1 MPNADEL
8 TPENIRK
15 EFSDLLKQR
24 NENSLMIYSVHINS
38 GPILTP
44 GVFERLFQTREAILQ
59 RLKHLQEEYPSLTDD
74 NPDTYA
80 PRVEGVM
87 FMFRHHRAIS
97 AAVKAAEIG
106 SKFGGIVGKFV
117 RSIFPRKNCTH
128 KKED

>member
-1 MPNADEL
+1 MPNADEF
-8 TPENIRK
+8 TPEDIRK

-24 NENSLMIYSVHINS
+24 NENSLMIYSVYLNP
-38 GPILTP
+38 GPILMP
-44 GVFERLFQTREAILQ
+44 DVFERLFQTREAILQ

-80 PRVEGVM
+80 PRVETVM
-87 FMFRHHRAIS
+87 FMLKHRRAIS

-106 SKFGGIVGKFV
+106 SKFGETVGKFV

>member
-24 NENSLMIYSVHINS
+24 NENSLMIYSVYLNP
-38 GPILTP
+38 GPILMP
-44 GVFERLFQTREAILQ
+44 DVFERLFQTREAILQ
-59 RLKHLQEEYPSLTDD
+59 RLKHLQKEYPSLTDD

-80 PRVEGVM
+80 PRVEEVS
-87 FMFRHHRAIS
+87 FMLRHHRAIS

-117 RSIFPRKNCTH
+117 RSIFPRRKCTH